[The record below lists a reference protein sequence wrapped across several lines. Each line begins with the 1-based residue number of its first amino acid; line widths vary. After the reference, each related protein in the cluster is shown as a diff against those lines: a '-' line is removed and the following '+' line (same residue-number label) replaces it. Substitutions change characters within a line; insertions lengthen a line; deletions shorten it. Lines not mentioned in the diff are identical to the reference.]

1 MTRILDDAEVL
12 VRLPEFR
19 WSLERYHAA
28 IKAGVLTEDDRIEL
42 LFGKLIPRSPVGI
55 AHGKTV
61 KKIARLFFE
70 KWDKEFCTI
79 GVQDPVTLIDDSEP
93 EPDLHVAK
101 GPLESYDHHP
111 YANDLLL
118 VVEVSDSTLHRDR
131 TAKKLSYALAGI
143 EEYWIINV
151 YEKQVERYTQ
161 PNPAEGT
168 YASKETFKRG
178 ENFTSLHLGEFV
190 VDDLTLEVV

>member
-1 MTRILDDAEVL
+1 
-12 VRLPEFR
+12 
-19 WSLERYHAA
+19 
-28 IKAGVLTEDDRIEL
+28 
-42 LFGKLIPRSPVGI
+42 
-55 AHGKTV
+55 
-61 KKIARLFFE
+61 
-70 KWDKEFCTI
+70 TI
-79 GVQDPVTLIDDSEP
+79 GVKDPVTLIDDSEP
-93 EPDLHVAK
+93 EPDIHVAK

-111 YANDLLL
+111 YATDLLL

-161 PNPAEGT
+161 PNPEEGT

-178 ENFTSLHLGEFV
+178 ETFTSLHLGEFA
-190 VDDLTLEVV
+190 VDNLTLAVV